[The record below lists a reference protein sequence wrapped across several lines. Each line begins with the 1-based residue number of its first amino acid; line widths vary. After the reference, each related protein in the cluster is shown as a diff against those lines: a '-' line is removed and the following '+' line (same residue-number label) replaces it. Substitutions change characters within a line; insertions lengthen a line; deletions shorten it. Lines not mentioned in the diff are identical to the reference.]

1 MTIKE
6 LLAARTAPGKW
17 EVSED
22 DEYVCVTMDGPDD
35 YTPLGYPD
43 ERNTADARAIVAMDH
58 IIDPALAVVEA
69 ARARFD
75 AVEPFLYDYPMSQDE
90 RQHTSAL
97 NPVTF
102 WSKRMWER
110 LRETTIAYRE
120 ALAAFDAAVEEAT
133 R

>member
-69 ARARFD
+69 ARKYQCFGSCDEAECPD
-75 AVEPFLYDYPMSQDE
+75 A
-90 RQHTSAL
+90 AL
-97 NPVTF
+97 NN
-102 WSKRMWER
+102 
-110 LRETTIAYRE
+110 
-120 ALAAFDAAVEEAT
+120 ALVAFDAAVEEAT